1 MLFNEKEAKLSKIN
15 TTCNTLSLTN
25 VEDKVKD
32 LEKIIGNDKNILK
45 LLAYNIVFKRI
56 PFAQNNGMEIFN
68 KLVEKLPRLEKPVLN
83 ITYKILDAWFKLTDK
98 SINDKRI
105 TNFKAIGTWLGKL
118 TIARGQPV
126 AINKLNL
133 R

>member
-1 MLFNEKEAKLSKIN
+1 MSLS
-15 TTCNTLSLTN
+15 N
-25 VEDKVKD
+25 VEDKAKD

-56 PFAQNNGMEIFN
+56 PLAQNNSAEIFN

-83 ITYKILDAWFKLTDK
+83 TTYKILDAWFRLTDK
-98 SINDKRI
+98 SINDKRLA
-105 TNFKAIGTWLGKL
+105 NFKSIGNWLGKL
-118 TIARGQPV
+118 TIAKGQPV
-126 AINKLNL
+126 AINRINL